1 MLRTPVR
8 IAAALIVSAGFPV
21 GSAAQVLSMKDVQV
35 ADIETM
41 KEKFIGL
48 GQEFSEA
55 QYEWRPMEGV
65 RSVKEVLALIVVEA
79 HVFPTFWGY
88 PPPAGAASGFGPET
102 QRVSG
107 FSKAQLLRELDSAFD
122 HLIGVVRGMDEA
134 KRHEPSTY
142 FGRQMPVEAN
152 ISTAM
157 ADMHEHLGQLIAYAR
172 SNRVVPPWS
181 R

>member
-1 MLRTPVR
+1 MRSSFVR
-8 IAAALIVSAGFPV
+8 IALFAALALAQPMVAG
-21 GSAAQVLSMKDVQV
+21 AQMQSWKDVQV

-48 GQEFSEA
+48 AQEFSEA
-55 QYEWRPMEGV
+55 QYDWRPMEGV
-65 RSVKEVLALIVVEA
+65 RSVREVLALIVVEA
-79 HVFPTFWGY
+79 HVFPTAWGY
-88 PPPAGAASGFGPET
+88 QPPAPAASGFGPET
-102 QRVSG
+102 QRVGG
-107 FSKAQLLRELDSAFD
+107 FNKAQLIRELNSSFD

-134 KRHEPSTY
+134 KRNEPSSY
-142 FGRQMPVEAN
+142 FGRQMPVQAN
-152 ISTAM
+152 IATAM